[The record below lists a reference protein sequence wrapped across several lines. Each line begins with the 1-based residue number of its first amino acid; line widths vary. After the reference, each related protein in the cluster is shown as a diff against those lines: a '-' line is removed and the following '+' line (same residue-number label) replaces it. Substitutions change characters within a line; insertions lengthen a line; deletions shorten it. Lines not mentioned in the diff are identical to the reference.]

1 MEATSGLICAY
12 RLDGKSGGSALGWA
26 DLTDGLRPENGFV
39 WVHLQ
44 RDAPD
49 SQAWLHHGS
58 GIGRLAIGALLAE
71 ETRPRCTT
79 FENGTLVN
87 LRGVNL
93 NPGAE
98 PEDMVSVRL
107 WIEARFV
114 VSTRRLPLAAVQ
126 DLRAAI
132 DQRRGPC
139 SPAELVS
146 MLAER
151 LTDRMMPVVLDLD
164 ERLDDLE
171 TVLLDGGAS
180 EMRQELGAIRRRA
193 IGIRRYIGPQRDA
206 LAQAVAADLPRGD
219 MQTRERLR
227 ETSLRVTRL
236 VEDLDATRERAAA
249 MQDELAQH
257 LAEQANRRLYLLS
270 LVTTI
275 FLPLSFVTGLFGINV
290 GGMPGI
296 DSSHAFLFVCL
307 ALVVVAALE
316 VILFRRLR
324 WL

>member
-1 MEATSGLICAY
+1 MQDTSGLICAY
-12 RLDGKSGGSALGWA
+12 RLDGQGGGSALDWA
-26 DLTDGLRPENGFV
+26 NLTEALRPEHGFV
-39 WVHLQ
+39 WVHLH
-44 RDAPD
+44 RDAAE
-49 SQAWLHHGS
+49 SQAWLRRAS
-58 GIGRLAIGALLAE
+58 GIGKLAVGALLAE

-79 FENGTLVN
+79 FEEGTLVN

-107 WIEARFV
+107 WAEPRLV
-114 VSTRRLPLAAVQ
+114 VSTRRLRLMAVE

-132 DQRRGPC
+132 AQRRGPRN
-139 SPAELVS
+139 PAELVS

-171 TVLLDGGAS
+171 TVLLDGGARH
-180 EMRQELGAIRRRA
+180 MRQELGAIRRRA

-206 LAQAVAADLPRGD
+206 LAQAVTADLPCGD

-227 ETSLRVTRL
+227 ETSFRVTRL
-236 VEDLDATRERAAA
+236 IEDLDATRERAAA
-249 MQDELAQH
+249 TQDELAQH

-270 LVTTI
+270 LVTAI
-275 FLPLSFVTGLFGINV
+275 FLPLSFITGLFGINV
-290 GGMPGI
+290 AGMPGI
-296 DSSHAFLFVCL
+296 NSPQAFLLVCA
-307 ALVVVAALE
+307 ALVVIAVIE